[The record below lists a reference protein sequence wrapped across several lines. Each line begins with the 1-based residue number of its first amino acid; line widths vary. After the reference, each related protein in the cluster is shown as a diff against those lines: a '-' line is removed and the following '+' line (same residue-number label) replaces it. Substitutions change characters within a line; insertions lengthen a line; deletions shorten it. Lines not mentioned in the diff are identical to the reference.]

1 MHIVPNAKCQQMFVR
16 ALWLVF
22 VCSEINLH
30 AITVCDNEPVVLYFM
45 LVCKQEVNLHNAV
58 Y

>member
-1 MHIVPNAKCQQMFVR
+1 MFVR